1 MVVSNVPSLACR
13 LLSNLLP
20 LTKPR
25 WPSVK
30 VKLGD
35 CEESYCKVSPI
46 LNSMHERRWVF
57 SKNFWKSLLHS
68 LRKQPTFRDATTSFP
83 AKWRLRNECTTSILM
98 TRHYPDLS
106 GWSKFPTRYD
116 QSEAQPRS
124 GSWRVKSTEFLRRH
138 FAGKPV
144 VASQNDG
151 WFLRLPTGL
160 DGQFCLLES
169 ALKQYRISHDVTAA
183 I

>member
-25 WPSVK
+25 WPSEK

-46 LNSMHERRWVF
+46 LNSMHERR
-57 SKNFWKSLLHS
+57 KSLLHS
-68 LRKQPTFRDATTSFP
+68 LRKQTTFRDATTSFP

-106 GWSKFPTRYD
+106 GWSKFPTRHD

-160 DGQFCLLES
+160 DGQFSLLES
-169 ALKQYRISHDVTAA
+169 ALKQYRVSHDVTAA

>member
-35 CEESYCKVSPI
+35 CEESYCTVSPI
-46 LNSMHERRWVF
+46 LNSIGDGF
-57 SKNFWKSLLHS
+57 SAKTFGKSLLHS
-68 LRKQPTFRDATTSFP
+68 LKKQPTFRDATTSFL

-106 GWSKFPTRYD
+106 GWSKFPTRHD

-138 FAGKPV
+138 FAEKPV

-160 DGQFCLLES
+160 DGQFWLLES
-169 ALKQYRISHDVTAA
+169 ALKQYRVSHDVTAA